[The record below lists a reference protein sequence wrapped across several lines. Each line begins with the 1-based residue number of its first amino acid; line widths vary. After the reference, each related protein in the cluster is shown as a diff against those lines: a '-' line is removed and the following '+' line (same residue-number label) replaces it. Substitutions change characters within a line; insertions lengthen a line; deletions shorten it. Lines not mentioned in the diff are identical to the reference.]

1 MRRLGFAAK
10 CLPLSAP
17 VDRTD
22 SRRHAKLPD
31 DRPPLLVSDPRRRLM
46 LFPTSGFLLFFLA
59 VAAAMALLG
68 SRFTAKKAVLVG
80 ASYYFYAQWDWRF
93 CFLLAFSTT
102 VSYAA
107 GRLIGAT
114 ASNDRRRLILAIG
127 VALHLGLLGIFKYLD
142 FFVLS
147 ANRLAHLLGLEHE
160 LSFFE
165 VLLPVGISFF
175 TFHGISY
182 ITDVYRGDVRVCR
195 SPLDM
200 ALYMSFFPQLVAG
213 PIVRA
218 AYFLPQL
225 ARPSTEPIPLAPAL
239 LLIAGGLFKKVVMAN
254 YLATGL
260 VDPVFAAPTSYGG
273 PDLLL
278 AVYGYAVE
286 IYCDFSAYT
295 DIAIA
300 VAALAGFRF
309 PANFNQPY
317 RAERLREF
325 WQRWHISLSTWL
337 RDYLYKP
344 LGGNRHGRLK
354 TYRNLMITMLLGGI
368 WHGAGWKFVAW
379 GALHGG
385 GLAAERMLEPWLG
398 RRPRGPAARAL
409 GILLVFH
416 FVCFAW
422 IFFRAE
428 DFQLAWLYLA
438 GFGAGW
444 RYGVQQAGP
453 LMVALIALGLAGQFT
468 PDALFDRTAA
478 ALARLPAWGLGATA
492 GILVAAINA
501 LGPEGVAPFIYF
513 RF

>member
-1 MRRLGFAAK
+1 
-10 CLPLSAP
+10 
-17 VDRTD
+17 
-22 SRRHAKLPD
+22 
-31 DRPPLLVSDPRRRLM
+31 M
-46 LFPTSGFLLFFLA
+46 LFPTSGFLLFFLV
-59 VAAAMALLG
+59 VAAAMAGLG
-68 SRFTAKKAVLVG
+68 RRFTAKKAVLIV

-93 CFLLAFSTT
+93 CFLLAFSTI
-102 VSYAA
+102 VSYLA
-107 GRLIGAT
+107 GRLIGRA
-114 ASNDRRRLILAIG
+114 ARRDRQRLLLGIA

-147 ANRLAHLLGLEHE
+147 ANRLAHLLGLGHE
-160 LSFFE
+160 LPFLE

-182 ITDVYRGDVRVCR
+182 VADVYRGDVEVCR
-195 SPLDM
+195 DPLDM

-218 AYFLPQL
+218 SYFLPQL
-225 ARPSTEPIPLAPAL
+225 ARPSPEPIPLAPAL
-239 LLIAGGLFKKVVMAN
+239 LLIAGGLFKKVVIAN

-260 VDPVFAAPTSYGG
+260 VDPVFAAPTNYGG

-278 AVYGYAVE
+278 AVYGYAVQ

-344 LGGNRHGRLK
+344 LGGNRHGSLK
-354 TYRNLMITMLLGGI
+354 TYRNLLITMLLGGL
-368 WHGAGWKFVAW
+368 WHGAAWKFIAW

-385 GLAAERMLEPWLG
+385 GLAVERMLQPWLG
-398 RRPRGPAARAL
+398 PRSESLVARVVAVVV
-409 GILLVFH
+409 VFH

-428 DFQLAWLYLA
+428 DFEIARLYIA
-438 GFGAGW
+438 GFGGGW
-444 RYGVQQAGP
+444 HDGVQQAGP
-453 LMVALIALGLAGQFT
+453 FMVALIALGLAGQFT
-468 PDALFDRTAA
+468 PDALFERTAA
-478 ALARLPAWGLGATA
+478 MLGRMPAWGLGATA
-492 GILVAAINA
+492 GIVVAAINA

>member
-1 MRRLGFAAK
+1 
-10 CLPLSAP
+10 
-17 VDRTD
+17 
-22 SRRHAKLPD
+22 
-31 DRPPLLVSDPRRRLM
+31 M
-46 LFPTSGFLLFFLA
+46 LFPTSGFLLFFLV
-59 VAAAMALLG
+59 VAAAMAMLEG
-68 SRFTAKKAVLVG
+68 RFTAKKAVLVV

-93 CFLLAFSTT
+93 CFLLAFSSA
-102 VSYAA
+102 VSYLA

-114 ASNDRRRLILAIG
+114 ADQDRRRLVLT
-127 VALHLGLLGIFKYLD
+127 VAVAVHLGLLGAFKYFD

-147 ANRLAHLLGLEHE
+147 ANELARLLGLQHE
-160 LSFFE
+160 LPFIE
-165 VLLPVGISFF
+165 ILLPVAISFF

-182 ITDVYRGDVRVCR
+182 VTDVYRRDVAVCR
-195 SPLDM
+195 NPLDL

-225 ARPSTEPIPLAPAL
+225 ARPSDEPIPIAPAL
-239 LLIAGGLFKKVVMAN
+239 LLILGGLFKKVVIAN

-260 VDPVFAAPTSYGG
+260 VDPVFAAPTSYGA

-278 AVYGYAVE
+278 AVYGYAVQ

-295 DIAIA
+295 DMAIA
-300 VAALAGFRF
+300 LAALLGFRF

-317 RAERLREF
+317 RAQRLRDF

-354 TYRNLMITMLLGGI
+354 TYRNLMITMLLGGL
-368 WHGAGWKFVAW
+368 WHGAAWKFIAW

-385 GLAAERMLEPWLG
+385 GLAVERMIEPWLG
-398 RRPRGPAARAL
+398 RHSRSPAARVIATF
-409 GILLVFH
+409 IVFH
-416 FVCFAW
+416 FVCLAW

-428 DFQLAWLYLA
+428 DFEIARLYLA

-444 RYGVQQAGP
+444 SGGLQQAGP
-453 LMVALIALGLAGQFT
+453 FMVVLILIGMAGQFT
-468 PDALFDRTAA
+468 PAALFERTAA
-478 ALARLPAWGLGATA
+478 ALARMPAWGLGATA
-492 GILVAAINA
+492 GIVVAAINA
-501 LGPEGVAPFIYF
+501 IGPEGIAPFIYF

>member
-1 MRRLGFAAK
+1 
-10 CLPLSAP
+10 
-17 VDRTD
+17 
-22 SRRHAKLPD
+22 
-31 DRPPLLVSDPRRRLM
+31 M
-46 LFPTSGFLLFFLA
+46 LFPTLDFLLFFLV
-59 VAAAMALLG
+59 VAGLLVG
-68 SRFTAKKAVLVG
+68 LDRHFAAKKAMLVA

-93 CFLLAFSTT
+93 CFLLAGSTAI
-102 VSYAA
+102 SYIA
-107 GRLIGAT
+107 GLLIGDSGNARYRRAVLT
-114 ASNDRRRLILAIG
+114 AG
-127 VALHLGLLGIFKYLD
+127 VALHLVILGVFKYLD
-142 FFVLS
+142 FLVLS
-147 ANRLAHLLGLEHE
+147 ANQLARLLGLEHE
-160 LSFFE
+160 LPFFE

-195 SPLDM
+195 APLDM

-225 ARPSTEPIPLAPAL
+225 ARPADEPIPVAASL
-239 LLIAGGLFKKVVMAN
+239 LLIIGGMIKKVIIAN

-260 VDPVFAAPTSYGG
+260 VDPVFGAPDQFGG

-278 AVYGYAVE
+278 ATYAYAVQ

-300 VAALAGFRF
+300 VAALCGFRF
-309 PANFNQPY
+309 PRNFSQPY
-317 RAERLREF
+317 RSLRLREF
-325 WQRWHISLSTWL
+325 WQRWHMSLSFWL

-344 LGGNRHGRLK
+344 LGGNRHGRLT

-368 WHGAGWKFVAW
+368 WHGAAWKFVMW

-385 GLAAERMLEPWLG
+385 GLAVERMSQPWLG
-398 RRPRGPAARAL
+398 QRPVSRAAKMVSWL
-409 GILLVFH
+409 VVFH

-428 DFQLAWLYLA
+428 DFTVAGVFISGLAH
-438 GFGAGW
+438 GW
-444 RYGVQQAGP
+444 RDPIQQAQP
-453 LMVALIALGLAGQFT
+453 AMVALILIGFAGQFL
-468 PDALFDRTAA
+468 PPGSFERAGL
-478 ALARLPAWGLGATA
+478 ALARVPYWGLGVAT
-492 GILVAAINA
+492 GLILAAINA
-501 LGPEGVAPFIYF
+501 LGPEGIAPFIYF